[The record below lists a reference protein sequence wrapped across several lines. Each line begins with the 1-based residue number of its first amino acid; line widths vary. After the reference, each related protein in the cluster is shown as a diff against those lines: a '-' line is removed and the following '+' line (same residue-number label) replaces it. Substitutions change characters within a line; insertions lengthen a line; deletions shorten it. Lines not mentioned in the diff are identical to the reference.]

1 MSHSDISNAGV
12 AALLYETA
20 ELLELSSENQFRIRA
35 YQKAAR
41 IIDGLGKN
49 AAAMSRE
56 ELLAVNGI
64 GKGIAAHISAI
75 KETGAFPEL
84 EELRKKF
91 PPGLRE
97 MLKVEGIGAKRARL
111 LYEKLGVDSPAKLRA
126 AARSGEIEK
135 IEGLGE
141 KLQENILAGSAC
153 LPAGRERV
161 HGAPARMLYWPAL
174 KLAGELIKE
183 LSLLGFERAAYAG
196 SLRRG
201 RETVGDIDLLAA
213 GRPDGSATGRFAKL
227 EQVERVLALGPAKA
241 SVRLKAGIQCDFRI
255 VPGGV
260 YGAALNYFTG
270 SKEHNIVLRELA
282 RKKGLSLSEYGLCR
296 LSDAEQKYPL
306 AAKTEQEIYEA
317 LGLQFIPPELREGA
331 GEVELAS
338 KKLVPELVTL
348 ADIKGDAHNH
358 TDFSDGQNSMEEMV
372 RAAAE
377 CGFSWYFA
385 GDHSKPLG
393 VVHGLD
399 FKEYSSTRDELSA
412 LASRFPALKLGR
424 SIEMEILKDGSF
436 GFTDKEA
443 AGTELVIG
451 AVHSS
456 FKLAETAMT
465 ERMLKAM
472 QNPYLDAVAHPS
484 GRLIGRRDPAG
495 ALDYPRLFQAAART
509 GTAFEINGQPDRQDL
524 TDLTARMAGEAG
536 VKILLSTDAHSAGQ
550 LAYMSIAVTVA
561 RRAGLTRKDLLNS
574 LSYGDFCEWIRER
587 RSRALK
593 GSR

>member
-1 MSHSDISNAGV
+1 MPHSDISNAGV
-12 AALLYETA
+12 AALFYETA
-20 ELLELSSENQFRIRA
+20 ELLELSDENQFRIRA
-35 YQKAAR
+35 YRKAAR
-41 IIDGLGKN
+41 IIEDLGKN

-64 GKGIAAHISAI
+64 GKGIASHISAI
-75 KETGAFPEL
+75 KESGVFPEL

-111 LYEKLGVDSPAKLRA
+111 LYEKLGVDSLDKLKA

-135 IEGLGE
+135 IDGLGG
-141 KLQENILAGSAC
+141 KVQENILAGA
-153 LPAGRERV
+153 ERV
-161 HGAPARMLYWPAL
+161 RGAPERMLYWPAL
-174 KLAGELIKE
+174 LLAEELIKE
-183 LSLLGFERAAYAG
+183 LRLLSFERAAYAG

-213 GRPDGSATGRFAKL
+213 GRPDGSATGKFAKL
-227 EQVERVLALGPAKA
+227 PQVERVLALGPAKA
-241 SVRLKAGIQCDFRI
+241 SIRLKAGIQCDFRI

-296 LSDAEQKYPL
+296 LSDTEHKYPL
-306 AAKTEQEIYEA
+306 AAGTEEEIYEA

-331 GEVELAS
+331 GEVALAS
-338 KKLVPELVTL
+338 RKLIPELVKL

-358 TDFSDGQNSMEEMV
+358 TDFSDGVNTMEEMV
-372 RAAAE
+372 RAASE
-377 CGFSWYFA
+377 CGFEWYFA
-385 GDHSKPLG
+385 GDHSIPLG

-399 FKEYSSTRDELSA
+399 FKGYSSTRDELSA
-412 LASRFPALKLGR
+412 LAAKFPALKLGR
-424 SIEMEILKDGSF
+424 SIEMEILKDGSL

-456 FKLAETAMT
+456 FKLAEAAMT
-465 ERMLKAM
+465 ARMLKAIE
-472 QNPYLDAVAHPS
+472 NPYMDAVAHPS

-495 ALDYPRLFQAAART
+495 ALDYPRLFQAAAGT
-509 GTAFEINGQPDRQDL
+509 GAAFEINGQPDRQDL
-524 TDLTARMAGEAG
+524 TDITARLAREAG

-550 LAYMSIAVTVA
+550 LAYMRIAVTVA
-561 RRAGLTRKDLLNS
+561 RRAGLTKGDVLNS
-574 LSYGDFCEWIRER
+574 LSYKDFCEWIKER